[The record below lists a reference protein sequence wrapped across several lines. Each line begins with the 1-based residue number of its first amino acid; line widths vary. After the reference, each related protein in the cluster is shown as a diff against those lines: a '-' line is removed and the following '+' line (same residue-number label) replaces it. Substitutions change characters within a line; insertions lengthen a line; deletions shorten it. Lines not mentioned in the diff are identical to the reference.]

1 MSFPVRLPCFLLR
14 LPILNCGIGLIRR
27 LSECWVF
34 LVPDR
39 LPTVGRQGSLSWAF
53 AFANGGPSRALTGHA
68 LEDRPRLQSWP
79 VGRNSSCESTH
90 GRSDRRSR
98 LSCQLSTFPP
108 SCLGNWFRTQE
119 DQHLVPGT
127 VVSIAH
133 LSGSSYQQHPR
144 KRPKSVRKK
153 SLYKQTPP

>member
-14 LPILNCGIGLIRR
+14 LPMLNCGIGLIRR
-27 LSECWVF
+27 LSECCVF

-39 LPTVGRQGSLSWAF
+39 LPTVGRQGSLLGHWR
-53 AFANGGPSRALTGHA
+53 SRMAGRRIALTGHA

-79 VGRNSSCESTH
+79 VGRNSSCESTR

-127 VVSIAH
+127 VVNIAH
-133 LSGSSYQQHPR
+133 LPGSSHQQHPR

-153 SLYKQTPP
+153 SLYKQIPP

>member
-1 MSFPVRLPCFLLR
+1 MFPSPASNVKLWNRAYSKAERMLRILGSGQAANGRAPRLP
-14 LPILNCGIGLIRR
+14 
-27 LSECWVF
+27 
-34 LVPDR
+34 
-39 LPTVGRQGSLSWAF
+39 SWAL
-53 AFANGGPSRALTGHA
+53 ASANGGPSHALTGHA

-79 VGRNSSCESTH
+79 VGLNSSCESTR

-127 VVSIAH
+127 VVNIAH
-133 LSGSSYQQHPR
+133 LPGSSYQQHPR